1 MLEEQ
6 QRSPLYDER
15 VKNNKDIKHQSNVLR
30 SAMDAVYR
38 SKEQFDR
45 ECKEAEKLEKDINN
59 QGETEVLIERMMS
72 EVQRYEDEE
81 KRLEESRSLRKLFQ
95 TLLDNIKSTQDQYT
109 EACKAY
115 EESNSHYQHLQ
126 NLYLDG
132 QAGVLAASLEEGKPC
147 PVCGSIH
154 HPDKAVLH
162 DTMPEKV
169 DVENAK
175 IVMDEKAKVREDLA
189 AKMAELNGVKEGY
202 IAQVKTFTDDVDW
215 WLENESRDVQS
226 IVEASTKR
234 KQLNAKIDE
243 DKKKLE
249 NLKLM
254 AENLPEQKK
263 KLEAKRN
270 RIQND
275 EKMNVMFE
283 ERIRGIQARNEEL
296 NRLLPYDSKEKSQAF
311 IDELAALIDM
321 RKKEEE
327 KVEQAIQ
334 ENLTK
339 KAEINGRLKTLEE
352 QLRNKQPED
361 VVILR
366 EELTKQQEESAEL
379 LEKLKVLQVK
389 LARTKSAFEQLT
401 KLTKET
407 SKLEKQVV
415 MIKNLANCA
424 NGNIS
429 GKEKIMLETY
439 VQMTYFDRIL
449 RRANTRLMILS
460 DGTYELKRKDTASN
474 NRSQSGLEMEVID
487 HYIGSSRNVESLSG
501 GEAFKASLSLAL
513 GLSEEIQSS
522 AGGIQLD
529 SMFIDEG
536 FGSLDETSLQQALK
550 VLADL
555 SSGNRLVGII
565 SHVDALKQNIDTQLI
580 VEKDKVHG
588 SHVRIQLD

>member
-1 MLEEQ
+1 
-6 QRSPLYDER
+6 
-15 VKNNKDIKHQSNVLR
+15 
-30 SAMDAVYR
+30 
-38 SKEQFDR
+38 
-45 ECKEAEKLEKDINN
+45 
-59 QGETEVLIERMMS
+59 
-72 EVQRYEDEE
+72 
-81 KRLEESRSLRKLFQ
+81 
-95 TLLDNIKSTQDQYT
+95 
-109 EACKAY
+109 
-115 EESNSHYQHLQ
+115 YQHLQ

-460 DGTYELKRKDTASN
+460 DGQYELKRKDTASN